1 MQRLLNVII
10 DKILSS
16 YLVFVLENCNCSL
29 AIFFTFFND
38 YAHLIVE
45 AYTLCEDGVIM
56 DGWTSK
62 IEEYIPSKRA
72 SLLSAEKIR
81 EVCDFKTQN
90 SRHLA
95 LSYVAPL
102 INSFK

>member
-16 YLVFVLENCNCSL
+16 YLVFVLENCNCSF
-29 AIFFTFFND
+29 AIFLTFFNH
-38 YAHLIVE
+38 YGHLIVE
-45 AYTLCEDGVIM
+45 AYTLYKDGVIM
-56 DGWTSK
+56 DGWNSK
-62 IEEYIPSKRA
+62 IEDYIPSERA
-72 SLLSAEKIR
+72 SLLSAGKIR

-90 SRHLA
+90 SRYLA

-102 INSFK
+102 LNSFK